1 MRVGVDEAGQDRDIA
16 EIDRLD
22 RRWPNDGGRSFRT
35 GVRRPWRA
43 EAGRTLAG
51 EGGATHHATATGEHP
66 SSAHRGRGNRENPGG
81 TVEDQWPVSRAFF
94 SAALRAAYRSIS
106 GGRDV
111 SPSARATASSS
122 IRGTSRSRKIG
133 SPCSS

>member
-1 MRVGVDEAGQDRDIA
+1 MRVGVDEARKDRDIT

-22 RRWPNDGGRSFRT
+22 RDIFLRT
-35 GVRRPWRA
+35 CVQGPWRA
-43 EAGRTLAG
+43 EAGRAFAG
-51 EGGATHHATATGEHP
+51 EGGNTHHATAAGGYP
-66 SSAHRGRGNRENPGG
+66 SSPDGRRGNRKNPGG
-81 TVEDQWPVSRAFF
+81 AVEDQWPVSRAFF
-94 SAALRAAYRSIS
+94 SAALRAAYRLIS